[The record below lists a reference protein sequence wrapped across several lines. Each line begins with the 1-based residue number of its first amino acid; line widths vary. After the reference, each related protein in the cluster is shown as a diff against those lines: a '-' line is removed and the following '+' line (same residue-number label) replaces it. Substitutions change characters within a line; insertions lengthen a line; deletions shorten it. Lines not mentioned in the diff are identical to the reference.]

1 MGGANDRASRLGISS
16 RWGFSLL
23 EILIAV
29 TVMGI
34 LAALVGPNVAD
45 YVQRTKLDGAA
56 QQLLGDLER
65 ARTEAIK
72 RNSAVTLRKTSA
84 SAYTITSVGSRSLD
98 GATFTSGSDSVRFAP
113 FGPPT
118 TGSATFVLTGGGR
131 TRTISVND
139 AGHVSVQ

>member
-1 MGGANDRASRLGISS
+1 MGGANDRAPRLRRLSP
-16 RWGFSLL
+16 WGFSLL

-29 TVMGI
+29 TILGI
-34 LAALVGPNVAD
+34 LAALVGPKVAD
-45 YVQRTKLDGAA
+45 YAQRTKLDGAA

-72 RNSAVTLRKTSA
+72 RNSAVTLEMTSA
-84 SAYTITSVGSRSLD
+84 TTYTISSVGSRSLD
-98 GATFTSGSDSVRFAP
+98 GATVTSGSDSVRFAP

-118 TGSATFVLTGGGR
+118 TGAATFVLTAGGR